1 MRTCNTCNAR
11 GNPGIEA
18 KYVATTADGLQW
30 FECENH
36 DAKDN
41 IADAVRVDRTPL
53 AEWCEHYG
61 IPLDSLSEWF
71 PDPNLPD
78 GPVTPHNE
86 R

>member
-11 GNPGIEA
+11 GTHGVEA
-18 KYVATTADGLQW
+18 KFVATDAEGLCW

-41 IADAVRVDRTPL
+41 IAGTQRTDRTPL
-53 AEWCEHYG
+53 DQWCQHYG
-61 IPLDSLSEWF
+61 IPLESLGEWF